1 MRGIQPN
8 WPAPTW
14 VRAITTSREDGVSH
28 GAFSHFNL
36 GFHVNDNK
44 QAVSQN
50 RLALSQQFNFQYEP
64 VWLNQT
70 HSTNVFEIKSP
81 RDCADEIIADAS
93 FTQLTGVPCVVLTA
107 DCLPIVLCDTQGTMV
122 AAIHAGW
129 RGLANGIIEKTVNAM
144 RLNAHSELMAWMGPA
159 ISQPHFEVGTEVRDA
174 FLKHNLQAAIAF
186 KPGANEGKWMGDLF
200 SLARM
205 RLKEVGLSQIY
216 GGDHCTY
223 TDETQFYSY
232 RRDKQT
238 GRMATLIWL
247 ER

>member
-14 VRAITTSREDGVSH
+14 VRAITTSREDGVSQ
-28 GAFSHFNL
+28 GPFSSFNL
-36 GFHVNDNK
+36 GFHVNDTP
-44 QAVSQN
+44 QRVTQN
-50 RLALSQQFNFQYEP
+50 RLNLSQHFNFPYEP
-64 VWLNQT
+64 IWLNQT
-70 HSTNVFEIKSP
+70 HSTDIIEIKSVQFEQAP
-81 RDCADEIIADAS
+81 NADAS
-93 FTQLTGVPCVVLTA
+93 FTQLTGLPCAVLTA
-107 DCLPIVLCDTQGTMV
+107 DCLPILLCDTNGTQV

-129 RGLANGIIEKTVNAM
+129 RGLANGIIEKTVKAM

-186 KPGANEGKWMGDLF
+186 KPGASEGKWMGDLF